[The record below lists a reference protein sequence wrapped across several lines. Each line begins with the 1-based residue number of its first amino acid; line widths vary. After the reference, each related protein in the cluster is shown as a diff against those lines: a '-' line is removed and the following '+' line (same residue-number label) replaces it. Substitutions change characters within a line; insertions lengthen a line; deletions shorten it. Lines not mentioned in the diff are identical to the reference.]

1 MQNVNT
7 QREGFDVSL
16 YIFGIS
22 FKSFYS
28 TSKMLNRRLSL
39 SQSNKEKVSFQTT
52 EIVEEMR
59 AVEEPEFK
67 EEKQRLLMCHLGIR

>member
-7 QREGFDVSL
+7 QREGFNVSL

-52 EIVEEMR
+52 EIAKEMR
-59 AVEEPEFK
+59 AVEEPEF
-67 EEKQRLLMCHLGIR
+67 EESRYYRKYQKCA